1 MKSLWCRDHAD
12 RSRVEPVRRCVGRL
26 AGALLGALAAL
37 AFLGCRKGEEEKP
50 APPPLVAQP
59 APPSPVPAGAP
70 TSFAALASAADA
82 AVVFVK
88 TLQADARR
96 IIGEG
101 QGTGFVFDPNGL
113 ILTNNHVIEGARDI
127 EVTFPNQRAL
137 RAEVVGR
144 DGPTDVA
151 VLRVKER
158 GLSFV
163 PLGDSDATRVG
174 DWVVA
179 IGNPFGLSHT
189 VSAGIISAKGRTRED
204 VQLPGDSSGYY
215 NFIQTDASINP
226 GNSGGPLIDLT
237 GRVVG
242 INTAIRQQ
250 ANSIGFAIP
259 INMVKELLPQ
269 LVERGRVQRSAI
281 GIHVSSVLPEDVER
295 LGLERQSGALV
306 RQVIRGGPAD
316 QGGLKPDDVI
326 VAFDGREVP
335 SPERLRWTASL
346 AGVGRTVTVRVARGK
361 QTRDLSVTLVELP
374 EARPRDLP
382 FFGMP

>member
-1 MKSLWCRDHAD
+1 MTARR
-12 RSRVEPVRRCVGRL
+12 RSNNARR
-26 AGALLGALAAL
+26 AHYSKAFLLGAVGVGLAVL
-37 AFLGCRKGEEEKP
+37 SGCGKLEQRQDQTP
-50 APPPLVAQP
+50 APPASTMP
-59 APPSPVPAGAP
+59 AAPASPVPAGAP
-70 TSFAALASAADA
+70 TSFAALASAADP

-88 TLQADARR
+88 TLQTDARR
-96 IIGEG
+96 VIGEG

-113 ILTNNHVIEGARDI
+113 ILTNNHVIDGAREI
-127 EVTFPNQRAL
+127 EVVFPNHKAL
-137 RAEVVGR
+137 RAEIVGR

-151 VLRVKER
+151 VLRVKEK

-163 PLGDSDATRVG
+163 PLGDSDATHVG

-215 NFIQTDASINP
+215 NFLQTDASINP

-237 GRVVG
+237 SRVVG

-259 INMVKELLPQ
+259 INMVRELLPQ
-269 LVERGRVQRSAI
+269 LIERGHVQRSAI

-295 LGLERQSGALV
+295 LSLERQVGALV
-306 RQVIRGGPAD
+306 RQVIPGGPAD
-316 QGGLKPDDVI
+316 AAGIKPDDVI
-326 VAFDGREVP
+326 VAFDGVEVV

-361 QTRDLSVTLVELP
+361 QLKELPVTLVELP
-374 EARPRDLP
+374 DARPSGPL
-382 FFGMP
+382 FGIP

>member
-1 MKSLWCRDHAD
+1 MKG
-12 RSRVEPVRRCVGRL
+12 RRRRGSVLRGL
-26 AGALLGALAAL
+26 ALALAL
-37 AFLGCRKGEEEKP
+37 APCACKKAEEERAP
-50 APPPLVAQP
+50 LPQAPPPVA
-59 APPSPVPAGAP
+59 APSPVPAGAP
-70 TSFAALASAADA
+70 TSFAELAAAADA

-113 ILTNNHVIEGARDI
+113 ILTNNHVIDGARDI
-127 EVTFPNQRAL
+127 EVTFPNQRGL

-151 VLRVKER
+151 VLKVKER
-158 GLSFV
+158 GLPFI
-163 PLGDSDATRVG
+163 PLGDSDVTRVG

-269 LVERGRVQRSAI
+269 LIQRGHVQRSAL
-281 GIHVSSVLPEDVER
+281 GIHVSSVLSEDVER
-295 LGLERQSGALV
+295 LGLEKREGALV

-326 VAFDGREVP
+326 VAFDGREV
-335 SPERLRWTASL
+335 SGPERLRWTASL

-361 QTRDLSVTLVELP
+361 QLRDLSVTLVELP
-374 EARPRDLP
+374 EARPRELP
-382 FFGMP
+382 FFGVP